1 MTSVAVIMLTYFC
14 ANILLGLGLLKR
26 HEDLVAQREKHEQ
39 FTRECEERMKK
50 LEYYNSNLASVQKKY
65 EEKQNKVEPIIFPEE
80 FDVTTYGDTDRV
92 LLSIGRDEQG
102 RLMPIR
108 RREKFCSTQ
117 DWLKARFDL
126 MSDRDAWK
134 ED

>member
-39 FTRECEERMKK
+39 FTKECEERMKK
-50 LEYYNSNLASVQKKY
+50 WERKYPDVDAKKV
-65 EEKQNKVEPIIFPEE
+65 EEKMSKVEPIIFPEE
-80 FDVTTYGDTDRV
+80 FDVTTYGDADRV
-92 LLSIGRDEQG
+92 LLSIHRDEQG

-108 RREKFCSTQ
+108 RKEKFYSTQ
-117 DWLKARFDL
+117 EWLKARFDL
-126 MSDRDAWK
+126 MSDRDVWK

>member
-14 ANILLGLGLLKR
+14 ANIMLGLGLLKR

-50 LEYYNSNLASVQKKY
+50 WERKY
-65 EEKQNKVEPIIFPEE
+65 PDVDAKNVEEKMNKVEPLIFREVY
-80 FDVTTYGDTDRV
+80 DVNAY
-92 LLSIGRDEQG
+92 RDAQG
-102 RLMPIR
+102 RILPIGWS
-108 RREKFCSTQ
+108 EC
-117 DWLKARFDL
+117 WLNG
-126 MSDRDAWK
+126 RDAWK

>member
-39 FTRECEERMKK
+39 FTKECEERMKK

-65 EEKQNKVEPIIFPEE
+65 EEKQNKVEPIFFPEE
-80 FDVTTYGDTDRV
+80 VDVTTY
-92 LLSIGRDEQG
+92 RDEQG

-108 RREKFCSTQ
+108 RKEKFYSTQ
-117 DWLKARFDL
+117 EWLKARFDL

>member
-14 ANILLGLGLLKR
+14 ANIMLGLGLLKR

-39 FTRECEERMKK
+39 FTKECEERMKRWDRK
-50 LEYYNSNLASVQKKY
+50 YPGVDEKKI
-65 EEKQNKVEPIIFPEE
+65 EEKMNKVEPIIFIERL
-80 FDVTTYGDTDRV
+80 DTTPY
-92 LLSIGRDEQG
+92 RDEQG

-117 DWLKARFDL
+117 EWLKTRFDL
-126 MSDRDAWK
+126 MSDRDVWK
-134 ED
+134 ERRR

>member
-39 FTRECEERMKK
+39 FTKECEERMKK
-50 LEYYNSNLASVQKKY
+50 WECKY
-65 EEKQNKVEPIIFPEE
+65 PDVAEKGFEEKMNKVEPIIFVERY
-80 FDVTTYGDTDRV
+80 DTTTY
-92 LLSIGRDEQG
+92 RDAQG
-102 RLMPIR
+102 RLMPIGWR
-108 RREKFCSTQ
+108 P
-117 DWLKARFDL
+117 
-126 MSDRDAWK
+126 RDVWK